1 MKSSESLFIKTK
13 ETVMQVSK
21 RTLIVLAA
29 ASVLAAPIAYA
40 QSKDAI
46 RIGVPTALTGPYGDL
61 GEQAKRAMTFAVDQA
76 NAAGGVD
83 GRKVEVRFLD
93 TQAKPDMARQQG
105 EKLALSGFSLLM
117 GSIASGEA
125 LAMAPM
131 LERWDAL
138 YISTI
143 NKADAITGASCSPRM
158 FRVNRPDYADAATV
172 KPWLETRKE
181 AKWAIVAADIAW
193 GRNSASSFRKA
204 ALETNRQV
212 VTETFPPFGTN
223 DYATYIQTVANSGA
237 TALWVALA
245 GSDAVNFATQAKQFG
260 LFDKVFTAGVS
271 FVTDNTAKT
280 LGEASKGI
288 FGIVN
293 YSSTL
298 ETPANKKFVADWAK
312 KYPGTTPSNFEGET
326 YIGTQVL
333 FQAIQKAHSV
343 KPADVSKV
351 LSGGTFTTLLG
362 EQRLRKEDH
371 QLVGP
376 NYFGHVGLSGGAWK
390 PIIDMSVPAD
400 VATPA
405 PDGSCKKAG

>member
-1 MKSSESLFIKTK
+1 
-13 ETVMQVSK
+13 MQVSK

-29 ASVLAAPIAYA
+29 ATVFAANIGHA
-40 QSKDAI
+40 QSKDPI

-61 GEQAKRAMTFAVDQA
+61 GNQSKRAITFAVDQA
-76 NAAGGVD
+76 NSAGGVD

-93 TQAKPDMARQQG
+93 TQAKADMARQQG
-105 EKLALSGFSLLM
+105 EKLALSGFPLLI

-158 FRVNRPDYADAATV
+158 FRVNRPDYADAAVV

-181 AKWAIVAADIAW
+181 TKWAVVGADIAW

-204 ALETNRQV
+204 ALDTNRQV
-212 VTETFPPFGTN
+212 VLETFPPFGTN
-223 DYATYIQTVANSGA
+223 DYATYIQTIASSGA
-237 TALWVALA
+237 TAMWVALA
-245 GSDAVNFATQAKQFG
+245 GSDAVNFASQAKQFG
-260 LFDKVFTAGVS
+260 LFDKVVAAGVS
-271 FVTDNTAKT
+271 FVTDNTVKT

-288 FGIVN
+288 FGVVN

-298 ETPANKKFVADWAK
+298 DTPANKKFVADWVK
-312 KYPGTTPSNFEGET
+312 IYPGTTPSNFEGET
-326 YIGTQVL
+326 YVGMQVL
-333 FQAIQKAHSV
+333 FQAIQKAGSV

-351 LSGGTFTTLLG
+351 LSGGTFTTILG
-362 EQRLRKEDH
+362 EQHLRKADH
-371 QLVGP
+371 QLVAP
-376 NYFGHVGLSGGAWK
+376 NYFGHVGLSGGTWK
-390 PIIDMSVPAD
+390 PIIDMAIPANL
-400 VATPA
+400 ATPE